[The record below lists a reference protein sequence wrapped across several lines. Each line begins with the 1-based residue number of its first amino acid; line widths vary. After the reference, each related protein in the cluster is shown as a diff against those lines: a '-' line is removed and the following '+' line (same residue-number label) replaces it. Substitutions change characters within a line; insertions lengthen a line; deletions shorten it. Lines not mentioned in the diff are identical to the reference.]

1 VALLENDSLAEIH
14 IERAQQRSIAG
25 NIYKGK
31 VARVLPGM
39 QAAFV
44 DIGLEKAGFIHVSDL
59 FGGPLPSGLF
69 EDEEHDLSSSE
80 DVPEEDHLEEDPPTT
95 SETPAPPNG
104 RGRRERFIPHIP
116 LEERIKKNQEILVQ
130 VTKEPIGTKGS
141 RLTSHISLPGRH
153 LVYTPTVN
161 HIGVSRRIAD
171 GKERKRLRDIVQELR
186 PPEGGFIVR
195 TACEGLTKKEMQ
207 DDMKFLLKLWSGIT
221 KKSETVSAPAL
232 LHDDMDIT
240 LRIIR
245 DLFTADVQEVVID
258 APQDYER
265 VKEFVATFLPR
276 LTNRIKLHDRPEPIF
291 DYYNIEAQIT
301 KALDRRVYLKSG
313 GHIVIDHTE
322 ALTAIDVNTGRFVG
336 KRDQEETMLQTNL
349 EAAKVVVEQ
358 LRLRNIGG
366 LIIIDFID
374 MERAANRN
382 KVTEALREALKKD
395 KTRSSMRKISELG
408 LVQMTRKR
416 TRESLQRQLCD
427 PCSYC
432 EGKGH
437 IRSVS
442 TVAGDILRQLR
453 KETNLHPSAH
463 HITVKAHPEV
473 ITFLY
478 DEEGERL
485 DELER
490 QLHKRIFLRATPGF
504 HHEQFEVSVD
514 LSTQHSVQPRVTKAQ
529 ETAPASRQRAT
540 AGASGGR

>member
-1 VALLENDSLAEIH
+1 
-14 IERAQQRSIAG
+14 
-25 NIYKGK
+25 
-31 VARVLPGM
+31 
-39 QAAFV
+39 
-44 DIGLEKAGFIHVSDL
+44 
-59 FGGPLPSGLF
+59 
-69 EDEEHDLSSSE
+69 
-80 DVPEEDHLEEDPPTT
+80 
-95 SETPAPPNG
+95 
-104 RGRRERFIPHIP
+104 
-116 LEERIKKNQEILVQ
+116 
-130 VTKEPIGTKGS
+130 
-141 RLTSHISLPGRH
+141 
-153 LVYTPTVN
+153 
-161 HIGVSRRIAD
+161 
-171 GKERKRLRDIVQELR
+171 
-186 PPEGGFIVR
+186 
-195 TACEGLTKKEMQ
+195 
-207 DDMKFLLKLWSGIT
+207 
-221 KKSETVSAPAL
+221 
-232 LHDDMDIT
+232 
-240 LRIIR
+240 
-245 DLFTADVQEVVID
+245 
-258 APQDYER
+258 
-265 VKEFVATFLPR
+265 
-276 LTNRIKLHDRPEPIF
+276 
-291 DYYNIEAQIT
+291 
-301 KALDRRVYLKSG
+301 
-313 GHIVIDHTE
+313 
-322 ALTAIDVNTGRFVG
+322 
-336 KRDQEETMLQTNL
+336 MLQTNL

-442 TVAGDILRQLR
+442 TVAGDILRQMR

-514 LSTQHSVQPRVTKAQ
+514 LSPQHSVQPRVTKAQ

-540 AGASGGR
+540 AGASGR